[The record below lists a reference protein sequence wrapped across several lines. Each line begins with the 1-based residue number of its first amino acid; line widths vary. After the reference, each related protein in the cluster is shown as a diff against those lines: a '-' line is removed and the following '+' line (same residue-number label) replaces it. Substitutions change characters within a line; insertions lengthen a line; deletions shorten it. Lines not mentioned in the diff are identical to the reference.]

1 METAL
6 TALQQAYL
14 LGRSDRWPLGGVAMH
29 DFREYRARQPD
40 MPRFEA
46 RLTELVQHYP
56 ALRTCIDVQRGT
68 QHVRPEVTLHLAQDL
83 AAHSSPAALAA
94 LICQRSP
101 EAGRHA
107 KTLLA
112 ALAPQH

>member
-1 METAL
+1 MHDHDDIHRLALPDAGVNALLTVLNRYLAAAL
-6 TALQQAYL
+6 T
-14 LGRSDRWPLGGVAMH
+14 V
-29 DFREYRARQPD
+29 
-40 MPRFEA
+40 
-46 RLTELVQHYP
+46 
-56 ALRTCIDVQRGT
+56 
-68 QHVRPEVTLHLAQDL
+68 QDL
-83 AAHSSPAALAA
+83 AAHPSPAALAA

>member
-1 METAL
+1 MVPFGDVLQCAAFFRIQLYGQAAL
-6 TALQQAYL
+6 T
-14 LGRSDRWPLGGVAMH
+14 
-29 DFREYRARQPD
+29 
-40 MPRFEA
+40 
-46 RLTELVQHYP
+46 
-56 ALRTCIDVQRGT
+56 
-68 QHVRPEVTLHLAQDL
+68 AQDL

>member
-1 METAL
+1 F
-6 TALQQAYL
+6 
-14 LGRSDRWPLGGVAMH
+14 GGVAMH

-68 QHVRPEVTLHLAQDL
+68 QHVR
-83 AAHSSPAALAA
+83 
-94 LICQRSP
+94 
-101 EAGRHA
+101 
-107 KTLLA
+107 
-112 ALAPQH
+112 

>member
-1 METAL
+1 MRDHDDIRRLAL
-6 TALQQAYL
+6 PDAGVNALLTVLNKYL
-14 LGRSDRWPLGGVAMH
+14 AAG
-29 DFREYRARQPD
+29 
-40 MPRFEA
+40 
-46 RLTELVQHYP
+46 LT
-56 ALRTCIDVQRGT
+56 
-68 QHVRPEVTLHLAQDL
+68 AQDL
-83 AAHSSPAALAA
+83 AAHSSPALAA

>member
-1 METAL
+1 LLARVAPEAGLRDHDDIRRLAL
-6 TALQQAYL
+6 PDAGVNALLTVLNKYL
-14 LGRSDRWPLGGVAMH
+14 AAG
-29 DFREYRARQPD
+29 
-40 MPRFEA
+40 
-46 RLTELVQHYP
+46 LT
-56 ALRTCIDVQRGT
+56 
-68 QHVRPEVTLHLAQDL
+68 AQDL

-101 EAGRHA
+101 EVGRHA